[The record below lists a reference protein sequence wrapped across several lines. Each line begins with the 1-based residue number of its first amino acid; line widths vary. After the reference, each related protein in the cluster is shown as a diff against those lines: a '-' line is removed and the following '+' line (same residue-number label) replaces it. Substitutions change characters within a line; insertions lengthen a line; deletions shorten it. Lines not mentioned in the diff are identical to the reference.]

1 MTYNLIGDFMN
12 INISSIL
19 QGSMKILN
27 VVNKT
32 LPLVREFNPTFTKV
46 LSKFRNPSIKI
57 NNNLPIPT
65 NARIQDNQ
73 KKLVN
78 NTNSLTFFR

>member
-32 LPLVREFNPTFTKV
+32 LPLVKEFSPTFTKIM
-46 LSKFRNPSIKI
+46 SKFKTANPKI
-57 NNNLPIPT
+57 NNKLLIPSGKT
-65 NARIQDNQ
+65 INNTQ

>member
-46 LSKFRNPSIKI
+46 LSKFRNSSIKI